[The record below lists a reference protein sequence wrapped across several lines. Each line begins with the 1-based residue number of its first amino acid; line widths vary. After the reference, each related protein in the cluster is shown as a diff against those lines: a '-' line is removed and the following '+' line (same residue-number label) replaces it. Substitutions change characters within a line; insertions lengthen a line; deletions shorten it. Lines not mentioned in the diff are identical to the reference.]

1 MDTGRKEENRSLSQA
16 PLMPE
21 IPGAVGED
29 VEFEA
34 PLPAGADPEVHEA
47 LRKYGY
53 KLTPSRRKL
62 LQGVVA
68 RRSRHFA
75 LVLEDLKD
83 PHNISAVIRTSEVFG
98 FQDVHVINEVNPYR
112 VTRSV
117 LKGSYKWLDVFCHA
131 RRAACLDRLRA
142 AGYRIA
148 VASTA
153 AEASLYDLDLSRPTA
168 FYLGSETMGNHPD
181 TLAKADLRFRI
192 PQHGLTESMNVSVCA
207 GVIAATLDRWLRE
220 RGREHFVLS
229 AEAQAALLAAFYERS
244 AVGVDRNSP
253 IHYLD

>member
-1 MDTGRKEENRSLSQA
+1 MT
-16 PLMPE
+16 
-21 IPGAVGED
+21 
-29 VEFEA
+29 EA
-34 PLPAGADPEVHEA
+34 QSEL
-47 LRKYGY
+47 LKYGF
-53 KLTPSRRKL
+53 KLTEARRAL

-68 RRSRHFA
+68 RRTRHFT

-83 PHNISAVIRTSEVFG
+83 PHNISAVIRTCDVFG

-117 LKGSYKWLDVFCHA
+117 LKGSYKWLDIFCHA
-131 RRAACLDRLRA
+131 RRSACLQGLRGM
-142 AGYRIA
+142 GYRIA

-153 AEASLYDLDLSRPTA
+153 AETSLYDLDLSQPTA

-181 TLAKADLRFRI
+181 TLAHADIRFRI

-207 GVIAATLDRWLRE
+207 GVIVATLDHFLRE
-220 RGREHFVLS
+220 QGRERYALS
-229 AEAQAALLAAFYERS
+229 TEDQAALLATFYERS

-253 IHYLD
+253 VHYLD